1 MDCVKS
7 WLVTEIDKYND
18 TQQALMSEFFL
29 SEMRLNCR
37 GMSKQRL
44 SNYYDTC
51 ISLAKFSRKNGDDN
65 LYLQCLKK
73 LYTRMM
79 AELGNA
85 ENTVECRSR
94 CKRYALDSLNF
105 TCQLY
110 KGYEVIE
117 KAQILRR
124 DFAKRASIG

>member
-73 LYTRMM
+73 LYTRF
-79 AELGNA
+79 
-85 ENTVECRSR
+85 C
-94 CKRYALDSLNF
+94 
-105 TCQLY
+105 
-110 KGYEVIE
+110 
-117 KAQILRR
+117 
-124 DFAKRASIG
+124 